1 MIQCLS
7 GVVWCGVVWCGMD
20 VDMDQCAVRLRLKSI
35 HDGGDSDQMELLQ
48 KCRVDVS
55 YDGEGDNSHD
65 DSEAPH

>member
-1 MIQCLS
+1 
-7 GVVWCGVVWCGMD
+7 
-20 VDMDQCAVRLRLKSI
+20 MDQCAVRLRLKSI

-48 KCRVDVS
+48 KCRVDVC